1 MGQRD
6 MRKVFGIF
14 LIILG
19 VALMILIVY
28 KRLQIWYNLL
38 KIPQKIIHEY
48 YQEVTT
54 VFKIEGPKEYEVIN
68 SDFMTYKGEF
78 YTTSYCPCE
87 ICCEVYALN
96 RPVVNGKQ
104 IVFTAY
110 GYVAQEGITIATDP
124 DIIPPGTKVYIEGI
138 GVRVAQDVGGAIKGY
153 DIDIYFEDH
162 SNLIDT
168 AVRKVWVINE

>member
-19 VALMILIVY
+19 VALMILI
-28 KRLQIWYNLL
+28 WYNLL
-38 KIPQKIIHEY
+38 KIPQKIINEY

-87 ICCEVYALN
+87 ICCEEYALN